1 MTQAAIRTAAPAAY
15 GELTEPMTLTIQRVL
30 PGTVERVWAYLTESD
45 LRRQWLA
52 AGEMEMKLGATFELV
67 WRNSELS
74 DPPGNRPEGFAE
86 EHRLTSEITELDP
99 PRRLGITWGST
110 GGVTFELTPRRDG
123 VLLTIVHRRVPD
135 RTILL
140 NVSAGWHRH
149 LDILEARMNGA
160 KPDTFWDGWIRLK
173 KDYET
178 RFPA

>member
-1 MTQAAIRTAAPAAY
+1 MTDLAVRSAY

-52 AGEMEMKLGATFELV
+52 AGAMELKLGATFEFV
-67 WRNSELS
+67 WRNSELT
-74 DPPGNRPEGFAE
+74 DPPEQRPEGFPE
-86 EHRLTSEITELDP
+86 EHRLTAEITELDP

-123 VLLTIVHRRVPD
+123 VLLTIVHKRATD
-135 RTILL
+135 RSTLL

-149 LDILEARMNGA
+149 LDILEIRMNGE
-160 KPDTFWDGWIRLK
+160 KPVSFWKEWVRLK
-173 KDYET
+173 AEYEA